1 MSLVHEI
8 FATEDLSA
16 ILTLAML
23 ASLGLGAGVVWE
35 EKHGPT
41 PNENGFAAA
50 VHSGALAALALV
62 LTGPAVGQARGDF
75 IDAALLPAGGTL
87 YLLAVLIG
95 GWASHRDSA
104 GTLSDAVGRRG
115 PKMTIALQGGIALGF
130 GGIALGAAAAVSVFA
145 GFAATLGV
153 GITFFLVGR
162 KTTAGFRDSAMKR
175 MDRLAIHV
183 FLSLAFVAAAVAG
196 FWLLH
201 GMSETADARLA
212 ILLAGYFLVWSVHFL
227 LQIPGRL
234 GGLNLAALAAF
245 ISGLA
250 MFGMIAVGFNA
261 AIGAI
266 DNSDAILQHPDTA
279 GNKIANSG
287 EK

>member
-8 FATEDLSA
+8 FVTEDLSA

-95 GWASHRDSA
+95 GWASHRDSRFA
-104 GTLSDAVGRRG
+104 C
-115 PKMTIALQGGIALGF
+115 
-130 GGIALGAAAAVSVFA
+130 GARFS
-145 GFAATLGV
+145 
-153 GITFFLVGR
+153 
-162 KTTAGFRDSAMKR
+162 
-175 MDRLAIHV
+175 RLAIC
-183 FLSLAFVAAAVAG
+183 
-196 FWLLH
+196 
-201 GMSETADARLA
+201 
-212 ILLAGYFLVWSVHFL
+212 
-227 LQIPGRL
+227 
-234 GGLNLAALAAF
+234 
-245 ISGLA
+245 
-250 MFGMIAVGFNA
+250 
-261 AIGAI
+261 
-266 DNSDAILQHPDTA
+266 
-279 GNKIANSG
+279 
-287 EK
+287 

>member
-1 MSLVHEI
+1 
-8 FATEDLSA
+8 
-16 ILTLAML
+16 
-23 ASLGLGAGVVWE
+23 
-35 EKHGPT
+35 
-41 PNENGFAAA
+41 
-50 VHSGALAALALV
+50 
-62 LTGPAVGQARGDF
+62 
-75 IDAALLPAGGTL
+75 
-87 YLLAVLIG
+87 
-95 GWASHRDSA
+95 
-104 GTLSDAVGRRG
+104 
-115 PKMTIALQGGIALGF
+115 
-130 GGIALGAAAAVSVFA
+130 
-145 GFAATLGV
+145 
-153 GITFFLVGR
+153 
-162 KTTAGFRDSAMKR
+162 MKR

>member
-8 FATEDLSA
+8 FVTEDLSA

-95 GWASHRDSA
+95 GWASHRDSV

-115 PKMTIALQGGIALGF
+115 PKRTIALQGGIALGF
-130 GGIALGAAAAVSVFA
+130 GGSSSRVCLRRFRSNTRGWNHLFPGGA
-145 GFAATLGV
+145 
-153 GITFFLVGR
+153 
-162 KTTAGFRDSAMKR
+162 K
-175 MDRLAIHV
+175 
-183 FLSLAFVAAAVAG
+183 
-196 FWLLH
+196 
-201 GMSETADARLA
+201 
-212 ILLAGYFLVWSVHFL
+212 
-227 LQIPGRL
+227 
-234 GGLNLAALAAF
+234 
-245 ISGLA
+245 
-250 MFGMIAVGFNA
+250 
-261 AIGAI
+261 
-266 DNSDAILQHPDTA
+266 DNSRISRQRDETH
-279 GNKIANSG
+279 GSSG
-287 EK
+287 DPCFSVTRLCCRSGSRV

>member
-41 PNENGFAAA
+41 PNGNGFAAA

-95 GWASHRDSA
+95 GWASHRDA
-104 GTLSDAVGRRG
+104 VGTLSDAVGRRG

-130 GGIALGAAAAVSVFA
+130 GGIALGAAAASLSSPVS
-145 GFAATLGV
+145 
-153 GITFFLVGR
+153 
-162 KTTAGFRDSAMKR
+162 
-175 MDRLAIHV
+175 
-183 FLSLAFVAAAVAG
+183 
-196 FWLLH
+196 
-201 GMSETADARLA
+201 
-212 ILLAGYFLVWSVHFL
+212 
-227 LQIPGRL
+227 Q
-234 GGLNLAALAAF
+234 
-245 ISGLA
+245 
-250 MFGMIAVGFNA
+250 
-261 AIGAI
+261 
-266 DNSDAILQHPDTA
+266 QH
-279 GNKIANSG
+279 
-287 EK
+287 